1 MAKSVEERGADRTAV
16 VVLGDNIYPAGLA
29 PAGSF
34 HAVSGAGSKSKVDY
48 VRDMKSDLMAL
59 AAPGFLRLD
68 TYDDSTLRLNVT
80 ALDDDDVPQLVFSTC
95 IP

>member
-1 MAKSVEERGADRTAV
+1 M
-16 VVLGDNIYPAGLA
+16 
-29 PAGSF
+29 
-34 HAVSGAGSKSKVDY
+34 SGAGSKSKVDY
-48 VRDMKSDLMAL
+48 VREMRSDLMAL
-59 AAPGFLRLD
+59 AAPGFMRLD